1 MMVSIMAHQ
10 QGDLHGSEAS
20 FPNTQNFLLV
30 STHSLSF
37 LIYRAGHTERIC
49 LAIQSL
55 FPSILSKK
63 NHTSPNKVYSPAM
76 AYFVLRVHD

>member
-10 QGDLHGSEAS
+10 QGDLHGSEAG
-20 FPNTQNFLLV
+20 FPNTQILLLV

-37 LIYRAGHTERIC
+37 LIYRAGHTERIR

-55 FPSILSKK
+55 FPSILSK

>member
-10 QGDLHGSEAS
+10 QGDLHGSEAG
-20 FPNTQNFLLV
+20 FPNTQIFLLI

-49 LAIQSL
+49 FSFHPLQKSYE
-55 FPSILSKK
+55 SKQGLQPR
-63 NHTSPNKVYSPAM
+63 NGVFRI
-76 AYFVLRVHD
+76 AYA